1 MDISYLLFLQQF
13 RIGINDALTPFLEN
27 LSLFAVTILA
37 FFPVFIYWCQSKK
50 SGLRILGALS
60 ISRALTAV
68 IKLTVCAYR
77 PWVRDAR
84 IIPAGDAIAT
94 ATGYSFPSGHTTT
107 ATSIYGSAAVEYYK
121 CRYGKIAAS
130 ILVLLVL
137 LTAFSRNY
145 LGVHTPQDVIV
156 GLIVGT
162 ISIWASIRF
171 FSYAENKPEKENM
184 ILAAMIVLCVLALI
198 YITCK
203 SYPMDYVE
211 GKLLTDPQ
219 KMMNDGYKDIGSLF
233 GFCIGRL
240 IEKTWVRFK
249 ETGLNAKGIIIGI
262 IGLVI
267 LFLIMKFLKNPCTA
281 VFGAHWGGFALHSLI
296 MIYVIAIY
304 PLVIKSTIRPNAE

>member
-27 LSLFAVTILA
+27 LSLFAVTGLV
-37 FFPVFIYWCQSKK
+37 FFPVFIYWCSSKK
-50 SGLRILGALS
+50 IGLRILGALS
-60 ISRALTAV
+60 ISRALTAT

-84 IIPAGDAIAT
+84 IIPAGDAITT

-107 ATSIYGSAAVEYYK
+107 ATSIYGSAAAEYYK
-121 CRYGKIAAS
+121 SRYGKIAAAV
-130 ILVLLVL
+130 LVLLVL

-145 LGVHTPQDVIV
+145 LGVHTPQDVLTGMIV
-156 GLIVGT
+156 GAV
-162 ISIWASIRF
+162 SIWASIKF

-184 ILAAMIVLCVLALI
+184 ILAAMLVFCVLALI
-198 YITCK
+198 YITFK
-203 SYPMDYVE
+203 SYPMDYVD

-233 GFCIGRL
+233 GFCIGRF
-240 IEKTWVRFK
+240 IEKTWIKFK
-249 ETGLNAKGIIIGI
+249 ETGLKAKGIITGI
-262 IGLVI
+262 IGLII
-267 LFLIMKFLKNPCTA
+267 LYLIMEFLKNPLA
-281 VFGAHWGGFALHSLI
+281 AALGKHWGGFALRSLT

-304 PLVIKSTIRPNAE
+304 PLAIKFICGKDS